1 MSSFVDG
8 AQLHAKAGDG
18 GAGAVSF
25 RREAHVD
32 RGGPDGGSGGDG
44 GDVWVVASTNQ
55 ASLIGFRDHPHRRA
69 TDGGHGAAKRKTG
82 ATGSDLEVPL
92 PVGTVI
98 RDRSGE
104 VLCDL
109 PEEGDRW
116 LVAKGGRGGRG
127 NASFLSNR
135 RRAPAFGEQGE
146 RGEERWLTLELK
158 LVADVAI
165 VGFPNV
171 GKSTLISSVS
181 AAKPK
186 IADYPFTTLEPHL
199 GVVTV
204 PGGSQRESDTEFVL
218 ADVPGL
224 VEGAAEGKGLGH
236 EFLRHIE
243 RARVLLVLLDLA
255 ATGGVSPATQREV
268 LLAELGRYQPDL
280 LERPRLVVGSKAD
293 LVADRSDDGA
303 APIDLAISAATGEGV
318 AELVG
323 RLAELVTRARS
334 EVKAAVRPAIV
345 IHRPFPEQ
353 ISAQRL
359 EPGVFE
365 VVGRAAERA
374 VGLSD
379 LTDDQAL
386 DVVLARLRR
395 LGVDRVL
402 ARSGAHD
409 GDEVR
414 IGELSFTWYRYGP
427 ESSLEPGAPPVQDD
441 ARPRRPRKAR

>member
-1 MSSFVDG
+1 MSGFVDG

-44 GDVWVVASTNQ
+44 GDVWVVASRNQ

-69 TDGGHGAAKRKTG
+69 GDGAHGASKRKTG
-82 ATGSDLEVPL
+82 ASGADLEVPL

-98 RDRSGE
+98 RDRGGE

-109 PEEGDRW
+109 TAEGDRW
-116 LVAKGGRGGRG
+116 LAARGGRGGRG
-127 NASFLSNR
+127 NSTFLSNR
-135 RRAPAFGEQGE
+135 RRAPSFGEQGE
-146 RGEERWLTLELK
+146 RGEERWLALELK

-171 GKSTLISSVS
+171 GKSTLISTIS

-186 IADYPFTTLEPHL
+186 VADYPFTTLEPHL
-199 GVVTV
+199 GVVTI
-204 PGGSQRESDTEFVL
+204 PGGDSHFVV
-218 ADVPGL
+218 ADIPGL

-243 RARVLLVLLDLA
+243 RARVLLVLVDLA
-255 ATGGVSPATQREV
+255 GGGGADPDTQLRV

-280 LERPRLVVGSKAD
+280 LDRPRLVVGSKAD
-293 LVADRSDDGA
+293 LVGDRVADTGST
-303 APIDLAISAATGEGV
+303 DLDISAATGVGLG
-318 AELVG
+318 ELVG
-323 RLAELVTRARS
+323 RLAVLVDTARAA
-334 EVKAAVRPAIV
+334 EQPARPAV
-345 IHRPFPEQ
+345 VVHRPFGEQ
-353 ISAQRL
+353 VEAVRL
-359 EPGVFE
+359 GPGVFE
-365 VVGRAAERA
+365 LVGRSAERA
-374 VGLSD
+374 VALSD

-386 DVVLARLRR
+386 DVVLGRLRR

-402 ARSGAHD
+402 ARAGARD

-414 IGELSFTWYRYGP
+414 VGELSFTWYREGP
-427 ESSLEPGAPPVQDD
+427 DGALDPAAQGTDTPG
-441 ARPRRPRKAR
+441 RRRRGPG